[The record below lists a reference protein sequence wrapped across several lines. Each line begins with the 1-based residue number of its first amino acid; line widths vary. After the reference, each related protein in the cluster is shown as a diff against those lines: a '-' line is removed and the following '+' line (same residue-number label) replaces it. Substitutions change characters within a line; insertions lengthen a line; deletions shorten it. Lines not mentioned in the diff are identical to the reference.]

1 MDWFYPNALLLIL
14 PGLAL
19 LFWFDLKSTHPMPAG
34 RRRFLFLVRSLLL
47 ILAVVAIASPAKL
60 LTSRDQSVLFLLDHS
75 RSQGEAGMSAV
86 YDTARSVSD
95 QVDGSATVGY
105 LATGEEGR
113 LLLYPGS
120 GGFPNLDEA
129 PALMDEI
136 GASSNFERGFQLARG
151 LFPGG
156 SSRHLVLVGDG
167 VETRGSL
174 LEAAREAAIAGIK
187 IHAIGVSG
195 EIQPDVRVTRLT
207 SSQSRLNE
215 GASLELE
222 AIIESSLSGPG
233 RIRLFENGV
242 EVEELSVDL
251 VAGETLEQR
260 FKRVPE
266 KRNIYN
272 YRVVIEGFE
281 GRDSIPEN
289 NEALSI
295 VDVRGR
301 ALYLYIEGEEGESRY
316 LVDAM
321 GREGIRL
328 DVRTPE
334 GLPESLQE
342 LAGYDGIILSDIPA
356 HRIGEARMSAIRDY
370 VEKLGGGFV
379 MIGGMNSFG
388 VGGYYRTPIEE
399 VLPVKLKAPDQE
411 ESQSSALALVIDRSG
426 SMSGQKIEICKAAAV
441 ASAELLSNKDF
452 IGVYAFDSQ
461 VHEVVPMTKVTSTS
475 TIAGQIAL
483 IGSGGGTNIYPGMAK
498 AREELNAVKAKVKH
512 MIVLSDGQSSGDG
525 YQALASQCHAEG
537 ITISTVA
544 VGSGAQ
550 VGLLQSVAAAG
561 GGQSY
566 VTMDPNS
573 IVRIFTQD
581 TLTHTG
587 RMIREE
593 AFEPRLVE
601 AHPMLRDWEDGLA
614 PPLLGYV
621 KTNRKATAQV
631 PLVTDT
637 GDPLLAHWRFGLG
650 KVTAFTSDCKSRW
663 AALWVSDWP
672 GYSALWSQILRE
684 TARPPQG
691 LNMDLRLEESG
702 SDVKVAVDL
711 AEDAGT
717 RRNGATVEAEVFYV
731 PASALASGMKTVA
744 TLTLEQE
751 GPGWYSSQFR
761 PSDPGVYL
769 VRARSGSQIV
779 SAGYVHNPSEE
790 VATGR
795 VDEALLRQVCEIT
808 GGTYL
813 ESADQP
819 LELTGTDV
827 ARYVELW
834 PYLMMAFLAV
844 FLLDLFIRRWEN
856 VMGVGDQVMRLFGRQ
871 V

>member
-1 MDWFYPNALLLIL
+1 
-14 PGLAL
+14 
-19 LFWFDLKSTHPMPAG
+19 
-34 RRRFLFLVRSLLL
+34 
-47 ILAVVAIASPAKL
+47 
-60 LTSRDQSVLFLLDHS
+60 
-75 RSQGEAGMSAV
+75 
-86 YDTARSVSD
+86 
-95 QVDGSATVGY
+95 
-105 LATGEEGR
+105 
-113 LLLYPGS
+113 
-120 GGFPNLDEA
+120 
-129 PALMDEI
+129 
-136 GASSNFERGFQLARG
+136 
-151 LFPGG
+151 
-156 SSRHLVLVGDG
+156 
-167 VETRGSL
+167 
-174 LEAAREAAIAGIK
+174 
-187 IHAIGVSG
+187 
-195 EIQPDVRVTRLT
+195 
-207 SSQSRLNE
+207 
-215 GASLELE
+215 
-222 AIIESSLSGPG
+222 
-233 RIRLFENGV
+233 
-242 EVEELSVDL
+242 
-251 VAGETLEQR
+251 
-260 FKRVPE
+260 
-266 KRNIYN
+266 
-272 YRVVIEGFE
+272 
-281 GRDSIPEN
+281 
-289 NEALSI
+289 
-295 VDVRGR
+295 
-301 ALYLYIEGEEGESRY
+301 
-316 LVDAM
+316 
-321 GREGIRL
+321 
-328 DVRTPE
+328 
-334 GLPESLQE
+334 
-342 LAGYDGIILSDIPA
+342 
-356 HRIGEARMSAIRDY
+356 
-370 VEKLGGGFV
+370 
-379 MIGGMNSFG
+379 
-388 VGGYYRTPIEE
+388 
-399 VLPVKLKAPDQE
+399 
-411 ESQSSALALVIDRSG
+411 
-426 SMSGQKIEICKAAAV
+426 
-441 ASAELLSNKDF
+441 
-452 IGVYAFDSQ
+452 
-461 VHEVVPMTKVTSTS
+461 
-475 TIAGQIAL
+475 
-483 IGSGGGTNIYPGMAK
+483 MAK

-691 LNMDLRLEESG
+691 LNMDLKLEESG

-761 PSDPGVYL
+761 PADSGVYL

-813 ESADQP
+813 ENADQP

-856 VMGVGDQVMRLFGRQ
+856 VMGVGDQVMRLFGKQ
-871 V
+871 A

>member
-1 MDWFYPNALLLIL
+1 MDWFYPNALLLIP

-19 LFWFDLKSTHPMPAG
+19 LFWFDLKSTHPMEE
-34 RRRFLFLVRSLLL
+34 RRRRLLFLARALLL
-47 ILAVVAIASPAKL
+47 LLAIVALASPAKL
-60 LTSRDQSVLFLLDHS
+60 VTSRDQAVLFLLDHS
-75 RSQGEAGMSAV
+75 RSQGEAGLQAV
-86 YDTARSVSD
+86 YETARTVREGLDS
-95 QVDGSATVGY
+95 SASIGY

-113 LLLYPGS
+113 LLLNPGTKQD
-120 GGFPNLDEA
+120 PA
-129 PALMDEI
+129 PDQGLAVMEEI
-136 GASSNFERGFQLARG
+136 GASSNFERGVHLARG

-156 SSRHLVLVGDG
+156 SSRHLILVGDG

-174 LEAAREAAIAGIK
+174 LDAAKEAAVAGIK

-222 AIIESSLSGPG
+222 AMIEGSLSGPG
-233 RIRLFENGV
+233 RVRLFENGV
-242 EVEELSVDL
+242 EVEEVA
-251 VAGETLEQR
+251 VQITAGEPLVQR

-272 YRVVIEGFE
+272 YRVVIEGFA
-281 GRDSIPEN
+281 GIDSIPEN

-295 VDVRGR
+295 VDVRGKP
-301 ALYLYIEGEEGESRY
+301 LYLYVEGEEGESHY
-316 LVDAM
+316 LVEAM
-321 GREGIRL
+321 NREGIRL
-328 DVRTPE
+328 DVRGPE
-334 GLPESLQE
+334 GLPASLQE
-342 LAGYDGIILSDIPA
+342 LSGYDGIILSDIPA
-356 HRIGEARMSAIRDY
+356 HRIGESRMSAIRDY
-370 VEKLGGGFV
+370 VETLGGGFV

-399 VLPVKLKAPDQE
+399 VLPVKLKAPDEE

-461 VHEVVPMTKVTSTS
+461 VHEIVPMTRVTSTS

-483 IGSGGGTNIYPGMAK
+483 IGSGGGTNIYPGMVK
-498 AREELNAVKAKVKH
+498 AREALTEVKARVKH
-512 MIVLSDGQSSGDG
+512 MIVLTDGQSSGEG

-544 VGSGAQ
+544 VGAGAQ
-550 VGLLQSVAAAG
+550 VGLLQSIAAAG

-566 VTMDPNS
+566 VTMDPNA

-601 AHPMLRDWEDGLA
+601 AHPMLRDWEDGIA

-621 KTNRKATAQV
+621 KTNRKATAQI

-663 AALWVSDWP
+663 AALWVSDWS

-691 LNMDLRLEESG
+691 WNMDLRLEEEG
-702 SDVKVAVDL
+702 SDVKITVDL

-717 RRNGATVEAEVFYV
+717 RRNGATVEAEVFHL
-731 PASALASGMKTVA
+731 PASALGSGMKSVA
-744 TLTLEQE
+744 TLRLGQE
-751 GPGWYSSQFR
+751 GPGWYGSRFR
-761 PSDPGVYL
+761 PAEAGVYL

-779 SAGYVHNPSEE
+779 SAGYVHNPSSE

-795 VDEALLRQVCEIT
+795 VDEALLREVCEIT

-813 ESADQP
+813 ESPGQP

-834 PYLMMAFLAV
+834 PWLMMAFLVV
-844 FLLDLFIRRWEN
+844 FLLDLILRRWEN
-856 VMGVGDQVMRLFGRQ
+856 LMGVGDHILRIFGKRA
-871 V
+871 